1 MDSGNVK
8 KNYDQS
14 LNRPVV
20 YLVPHTHYD
29 AIWVFTKED
38 YFYINI
44 ELILKK
50 VVDLIK
56 GHKEYKFTIEQT
68 FLLEHIENNY
78 PKLFADITNFIKQG
92 RIEIAGGQ
100 YLLCDVM
107 LPHGEVLIREISE
120 GKTYVKNKF
129 DQKNIVVAWGAD
141 EFGFNAQWPQILL
154 GCGYKYFAFRRG
166 AEEAKPS
173 EFLWEGLDGSRIL
186 SHWMPLGYRAGLDLT
201 KLEESYLYL
210 KEFATTNQ
218 ILMPSGSGV
227 TLPQAE
233 TSDVVRK
240 WNEGIKNID
249 LTNSYDQIDH
259 RHDSATNKNG
269 KLPQIIISTPS
280 EFFTALEKNL
290 KMKNIEEG
298 LEYDQPQK
306 RLLIRKGE
314 MYSGKLSEVFP
325 DSTSSRMWIKQGA
338 KEYENML
345 LMLERWNAVLC
356 LLDDYT
362 DIFSD
367 QLRNYWRKILFIAMH
382 DALPGTGIDDV
393 YGEIQDTFYTLDDT
407 VKKTLHMCLLQILK
421 HIAFNKKQEIK
432 SESSNNDGTLSIIVF
447 NSLAWRVKNW
457 TEVILEFEDKKEK
470 IQEAVYGISCLRSTD
485 DRKIVDIE
493 VIDLALH
500 HDGNSIKRVKIGFIA
515 DVPALGYRTYEVV
528 KSDVDPSKVANIAA
542 FPRSAD
548 ITKVSPGTTTKITQQ
563 DTTSFQNSEFS
574 IEVDPETAIFTISK
588 DGKQY
593 VKGNEIYLEEEIGD
607 LYYHRENLGLL
618 KSELG
623 EGIKYGSFKPESFQ
637 VVTGNIRS
645 HITFK
650 SKYFALRWPYRLAEK
665 LKPLIYRHHFID
677 VEKEIFIYKDLS
689 RIDLVTHIHDRHP
702 HSRIRVKFDSGLQ
715 QLSSDRKGRI
725 NFCNTYWSGT
735 QFGAVERPTNL
746 YYHSRN
752 SNTDIKSEG
761 WAERPTGIF
770 PSLEWTD
777 YSDENEN
784 RGVSILHQG
793 IPSHEV
799 RDGSIYLTLLRSV
812 EILSSDGIMGPCIPT
827 PDANETRPY
836 KFRYSVLPHD
846 GGWTDVASYR
856 HGMEL
861 NMPLMAL
868 QMKSQNDNFV
878 RSYGIEKAEL
888 DVKNQINDIEPEG
901 YLMNPNSFSFLEIEP
916 KNIVLSTLKL
926 GDNIESDNKYEMVK
940 IGHNNINKNTA
951 IVRFYETEG
960 KKETTARLTFS
971 KTITNVSITDLLEQ
985 ETINTT
991 EPLNEKDESDIK
1003 IIENHIIEL
1012 EVGPFKIV
1020 TLKVK
1025 F

>member
-298 LEYDQPQK
+298 LEYEQPQK

>member
-14 LNRPVV
+14 INRPLV

-44 ELILKK
+44 ELILKQ

-68 FLLEHIENNY
+68 FLLEHIESNY

-107 LPHGEVLIREISE
+107 LPHGEILIREISE
-120 GKTYVKNKF
+120 GKTYIKSKF
-129 DQKNIVVAWGAD
+129 DQKKIVVAWGAD

-201 KLEESYLYL
+201 KLEVSYLYL
-210 KEFATTNQ
+210 KEFATTDQ

-240 WNEGIKNID
+240 WNEGITNND
-249 LTNSYDQIDH
+249 LTISHNRANHQHYP
-259 RHDSATNKNG
+259 AKKEPNKND

-280 EFFTALEKNL
+280 EFFSALEKNL
-290 KMKNIEEG
+290 NMKNIDEG
-298 LEYDQPQK
+298 QK
-306 RLLIRKGE
+306 SQLRKQLLIRKGE

-325 DSTSSRMWIKQGA
+325 DCTSSRMWIKQGA

-356 LLDDYT
+356 LLYDYT
-362 DIFSD
+362 NIFSD
-367 QLRNYWRKILFIAMH
+367 ELRNYWRKILFIAMH

-393 YGEIQDTFYTLDDT
+393 YGEIQDTFNSIDDT
-407 VKKTLHMCLLQILK
+407 VKKTLHMCLLQISK
-421 HIAFNKKQEIK
+421 HIVFDKRQEIEIK
-432 SESSNNDGTLSIIVF
+432 TGNNGGTLSIIVF

-457 TEVILEFEDKKEK
+457 TEVILEFEDKEEK
-470 IQEAVYGISCLRSTD
+470 RQEAVYGITCLRSTD
-485 DRKIVDIE
+485 DRKVVDVEI
-493 VIDLALH
+493 IDVAFH
-500 HDGNSIKRVKIGFIA
+500 HNGNSIKRVKVGFIA

-528 KSDVDPSKVANIAA
+528 KSDVDSSKAANNTA
-542 FPRSAD
+542 FAMITD
-548 ITKVSPGTTTKITQQ
+548 ITKVTPAATTKIAQQ
-563 DTTSFQNSEFS
+563 DQTSFQNSEFS
-574 IEVDPETAIFTISK
+574 IEVDPETALFTMSK

-623 EGIKYGSFKPESFQ
+623 KGIKYGSFKPESFQ
-637 VVTGNIRS
+637 VVTGKIRS

-650 SKYFALRWPYRLAEK
+650 SKYFALRWPYRLADK

-689 RIDLVTHIHDRHP
+689 RVDLVTHIHDRHP

-715 QLSSDRKGRI
+715 QLSSNCKDI
-725 NFCNTYWSGT
+725 CNSYWSGT
-735 QFGAVERPTNL
+735 QFGAIERSTNI
-746 YYHSRN
+746 YYHSKN
-752 SNTDIKSEG
+752 LDTNIKGEG
-761 WAERPTGIF
+761 WTERPTGIF

-777 YSDENEN
+777 YSDENQN

-812 EILSSDGIMGPCIPT
+812 ELLSSDGIMGPCIPT

-836 KFRYSVLPHD
+836 TFRYSVLPHD

-861 NMPLMAL
+861 NMSLIAL
-868 QMKSQNDNFV
+868 QMKSKSVNIV
-878 RSYGIEKAEL
+878 RSYGSEKETEI
-888 DVKNQINDIEPEG
+888 DVKNQINDIESEG
-901 YLMNPNSFSFLEIEP
+901 YLINPTSFSFLEIEP

-926 GDNIESDNKYEMVK
+926 SDNSESDNKYREEIVK
-940 IGHNNINKNTA
+940 IRRNNIDKNTA

-971 KTITNVSITDLLEQ
+971 KTLTNVSITDLLEH
-985 ETINTT
+985 ETT
-991 EPLNEKDESDIK
+991 ERVDEKEESDIK
-1003 IIENHIIEL
+1003 IIDNHIIEL
-1012 EVGPFKIV
+1012 KVKPFKIV